1 MLETYKFLKRNYSIP
16 CIATFYYE
24 CTHVKETILQKH
36 MFSCPLKLILG
47 FSLFLALNQNIHT
60 QLCMDV
66 KIIFN
71 KHELF
76 YIGLI
81 TFCHLNLFHANGIC
95 KK

>member
-1 MLETYKFLKRNYSIP
+1 
-16 CIATFYYE
+16 
-24 CTHVKETILQKH
+24 VKEIILQKH

-71 KHELF
+71 KHQLF

-81 TFCHLNLFHANGIC
+81 NFSHLKLIHANGIC